1 MFLEVLL
8 DTFLDC
14 LKMLPFLLAAYFVIE
29 YIERSQSD
37 RIEQAL
43 AGGGRFGFVPGAF
56 LGLIPQCGFS
66 GMAADLYSGNV
77 ITLGTLVAVFI
88 STSDEAVPL
97 LIATPEGW
105 KSLILLL
112 VMKLVFALIAGFLTD
127 FAVKRLLPA
136 DLKGGYIE
144 NSTRVDCHDHDEH
157 ESLLIATLRHTG
169 IIMLSIFIILLLI
182 NLAVEYVGDER
193 IAGFIQS
200 TGVMQFLITPLIGMI
215 PNCASSVLLT
225 QMYAAGQ
232 LPFASM
238 FAGLCAGSGI
248 GTLVLIR
255 TEKNKKRVLAILGI
269 IYVYSVIVGLVLS
282 AAEGLW
288 IG

>member
-29 YIERSQSD
+29 YIERSGSKK
-37 RIEQAL
+37 IEKAL
-43 AGGGRFGFVPGAF
+43 AGGGKFGFVPGAF

-66 GMAADLYSGNV
+66 GMAANLFAGNV

-105 KSLILLL
+105 KSLLLL
-112 VMKLVFALIAGFLTD
+112 LGLKLIAALAAGFVTD
-127 FAVKRLLPA
+127 FAIMKMLPE
-136 DLKGGYIE
+136 KYRCGYIQ
-144 NSTRVDCHDHDEH
+144 NDTKVDCHDHDEH
-157 ESLLIATLRHTG
+157 ESLIVATLRHTG
-169 IIMLSIFIILLLI
+169 IIMISIFIILLII
-182 NLAVEYVGDER
+182 NLAVEYIGSER
-193 IAGFIQS
+193 LADFIQG
-200 TGVMQFLITPLIGMI
+200 TGVLQFLITPLIGMI

-232 LPFASM
+232 LPFSSM

-255 TEKNKKRVLAILGI
+255 AEEDKRKVIVILGL
-269 IYVYSVIVGLVLS
+269 IYAYSVIIGLILR
-282 AAEGLW
+282 AFMG
-288 IG
+288 

>member
-29 YIERSQSD
+29 YIERSGSEK
-37 RIEQAL
+37 IEKAL
-43 AGGGRFGFVPGAF
+43 AGGGKFGFVPGAF

-66 GMAADLYSGNV
+66 GMAANLFAGNV
-77 ITLGTLVAVFI
+77 ITLGTLIAVFI

-105 KSLILLL
+105 KSLLLL
-112 VMKLVFALIAGFLTD
+112 LGLKLIAALTAGFLTD
-127 FAVKRLLPA
+127 FVIMKMLPE
-136 DLKGGYIE
+136 KYRCGYIQ
-144 NSTRVDCHDHDEH
+144 NDTKVDCHDHDEH
-157 ESLLIATLRHTG
+157 ESLIVATLRHTG
-169 IIMLSIFIILLLI
+169 IIMISIFVILLII
-182 NLAVEYVGDER
+182 NLAVEYIGSER
-193 IAGFIQS
+193 LAGFIQG
-200 TGVMQFLITPLIGMI
+200 TGVLQIFITPLIGMI

-232 LPFASM
+232 LPFSSM

-255 TEKNKKRVLAILGI
+255 AEEDKRKVIVILGL
-269 IYVYSVIVGLVLS
+269 IYAYSVIIGLILR
-282 AAEGLW
+282 AFMG
-288 IG
+288 

>member
-29 YIERSQSD
+29 YIERSGSEK
-37 RIEQAL
+37 IEKAL
-43 AGGGRFGFVPGAF
+43 AGGGKFGFVPGAF

-66 GMAADLYSGNV
+66 GMAANLFAGNV

-105 KSLILLL
+105 KSLLLL
-112 VMKLVFALIAGFLTD
+112 LGLKLIAALAAGFVTD
-127 FAVKRLLPA
+127 FVIMKMLPG
-136 DLKGGYIE
+136 KYRCGYIQ
-144 NSTRVDCHDHDEH
+144 NDTKVDCHDHDEH
-157 ESLLIATLRHTG
+157 ESLIVATLRHTG
-169 IIMLSIFIILLLI
+169 IIMISIFVILLII
-182 NLAVEYVGDER
+182 NLAVEYIGSER
-193 IAGFIQS
+193 LAGFIQG
-200 TGVMQFLITPLIGMI
+200 TGVLQIFITPLIGMI

-232 LPFASM
+232 LPFSSM

-255 TEKNKKRVLAILGI
+255 AEEDKKKVIVILGL
-269 IYVYSVIVGLVLS
+269 IYAYSVIIGLILR
-282 AAEGLW
+282 AFMG
-288 IG
+288 